1 MKYYCN
7 PSINAPEVDGYKLTA
22 WYFAREYF
30 AIRLGKKKLSK
41 TRSSSA
47 LAKKKKDFGLDR
59 YRTRTVEL
67 KSRILT
73 TSLKLIKDRQ

>member
-30 AIRLGKKKLSK
+30 AIRLGKKNLSK
-41 TRSSSA
+41 TRSSA
-47 LAKKKKDFGLDR
+47 LAKKKKKFGLDR
-59 YRTRTVEL
+59 YRTRAVEL
-67 KSRILT
+67 KRKILT
-73 TSLKLIKDRQ
+73 TLLKLIQDCK